1 MQTAYV
7 QLIWNFQWLLT
18 GTRATSVRKYRTI
31 RRTARNPRAFKVSRE
46 KNMKIFNFEVEWKL
60 YHHFRVEFNGEFDGN
75 SLEALNS
82 NFDPIIGPN
91 WSIIGQK
98 MKIFLFEL
106 EEKLDLH
113 FQVKFDDKSNGN
125 SLEVLK

>member
-1 MQTAYV
+1 
-7 QLIWNFQWLLT
+7 
-18 GTRATSVRKYRTI
+18 
-31 RRTARNPRAFKVSRE
+31 
-46 KNMKIFNFEVEWKL
+46 MKIFNFEVEWKL
-60 YHHFRVEFNGEFDGN
+60 YHQFRVEFEGEFDGN

-106 EEKLDLH
+106 EEKLDQH
-113 FQVKFDDKSNGN
+113 FWVKFDGELDCN
-125 SLEVLK
+125 SLESLNS